1 MTECATRTQK
11 GMNFEGRDGKI
22 TIEQNH
28 DQLGCRFCACARCQG
43 NVASHIPTNAI
54 RGGRHLLVAKI
65 DRKSRIKMEMCSRLR
80 SEVRLPQFIW
90 IQACSIS
97 WETVARSAGSFFKQ
111 QATKSHISALAP
123 QPAGKEGGS
132 SLTILFMISQ

>member
-1 MTECATRTQK
+1 MLPHMFQQMQSHKR
-11 GMNFEGRDGKI
+11 GD
-22 TIEQNH
+22 IE
-28 DQLGCRFCACARCQG
+28 
-43 NVASHIPTNAI
+43 
-54 RGGRHLLVAKI
+54 HLLVAKI

-111 QATKSHISALAP
+111 QATKSHIAALAP
-123 QPAGKEGGS
+123 QPSGKEGGS